1 MKRDRLFRS
10 ANKLNAKSFMILPV
24 LLYAEMLFAQDPANF
39 SGEWALDKLKSNAGE
54 GIFFAKDNEEIL
66 DIDQDSVFITIC
78 NTIRQKEKDD
88 ITVVDRYNLDGKE
101 STLLNDSRPIITVT
115 RWSENNKL
123 LTIITSMTSDDSE
136 YVRED
141 TYSLSDN
148 RKTLTIHSFYR
159 DPHGNKNIIKVYRKR

>member
-10 ANKLNAKSFMILPV
+10 VNRLFVKSFMILPV
-24 LLYAEMLFAQDPANF
+24 LLCTKILFAQDPANF
-39 SGEWALDKLKSNAGE
+39 SGEWALDKLKSNVGE
-54 GIFFAKDNEEIL
+54 GVLFVKDNEEIL

-78 NTIRQKEKDD
+78 NTIRQKETDD

-101 STLLNDSRPIITVT
+101 STMLNDSRPIKTVT
-115 RWSENNKL
+115 IWSENYKV
-123 LTIITSMTSDDSE
+123 LTIRTSMTSDHSE

-148 RKTLTIHSFYR
+148 RKTLTVHSFYR
-159 DPHGNKNIIKVYRKR
+159 DPHGYKNIIKVYRKK